1 MNIKNTWPRDHK
13 GQTAYHASCQSKP
26 CTRPVLH
33 SHLRLLMKWGSSCSS
48 VNHCQSKQREEDDW
62 ICWVKRGKK
71 GRYIRLWL
79 TENVTSFAVNLR
91 KAKSQFSS
99 MFRERDV
106 CFSFLIKRET
116 RRVGKLET
124 AETLMIRPY
133 RCWYLCTFC
142 PHWLLILHL
151 QVAYMFLQSLEY
163 CSSRWFSNKR
173 LDEKSSAVIAFMKP
187 TDNSSFWWCNL
198 LFFKVVLIEAV
209 QRLNL
214 RQRFITNV
222 WLTPEA
228 YMVLLTLNRAP
239 EGVRNKRRWL

>member
-1 MNIKNTWPRDHK
+1 MNTKNTWPRVHK
-13 GQTAYHASCQSKP
+13 GQTAYHASCQSRP

-33 SHLRLLMKWGSSCSS
+33 SHLRLLMRRGSSCFS
-48 VNHCQSKQREEDDW
+48 VNHYQNKQREEDDW
-62 ICWVKRGKK
+62 ICWVKKGKK

-151 QVAYMFLQSLEY
+151 QVAYMFLHSLEY
-163 CSSRWFSNKR
+163 CSSRWFSNER
-173 LDEKSSAVIAFMKP
+173 LDEKSSAVIAVMKP
-187 TDNSSFWWCNL
+187 TDNSSF
-198 LFFKVVLIEAV
+198 
-209 QRLNL
+209 
-214 RQRFITNV
+214 
-222 WLTPEA
+222 
-228 YMVLLTLNRAP
+228 
-239 EGVRNKRRWL
+239 